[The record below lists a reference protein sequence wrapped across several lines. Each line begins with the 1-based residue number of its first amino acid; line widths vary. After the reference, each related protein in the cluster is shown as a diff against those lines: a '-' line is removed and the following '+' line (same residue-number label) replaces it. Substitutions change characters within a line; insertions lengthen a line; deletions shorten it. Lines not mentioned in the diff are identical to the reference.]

1 MRKHLKYIILFFVFF
16 SITPIIIGQNN
27 SSDEDEKLAAIYFNN
42 GEYEKAVV
50 IYEKLYN
57 KKPNQFNYDY
67 YFQCLIKLDDFKG
80 AEKLVKKEI
89 KRNPDNQKFKVELG
103 YVYSLS
109 GQKQKAEKE
118 YEQAIKKMPNN
129 QQLIIDLANAFIVR
143 KEENYAIRVYEKGRK
158 LLKASYGFNLELA
171 DIYESKGEYTKMMNE
186 YINLLDEN
194 FEYMAD
200 IQSKLQLII
209 SDDVDGKKSEAL
221 KNLLLEKT
229 QKHPSSYLYPEMLF
243 WYSIQKKDFE
253 LALVQAKS
261 LDRRYNEEGER
272 VFQLA
277 GIIAS
282 NKEYDIAIKAYN
294 YIIKMGDKNFLY
306 LSSKIR
312 MLDVKYQ
319 KITTTKNFTK
329 EDLVVLE
336 KDFVS
341 TIEELGKDASII
353 PILKNLAHMQAFY
366 LDKTDDA
373 IKLLEEALA
382 FKNAPPMDLALCKIE
397 LADILLMSGN
407 QWEATLLY
415 SQVEKAFKNEPI
427 GHLAKFKNAKLSFYI
442 GEFEWAKAQLDVL
455 KAATSKLIA
464 NDAMELSLLINDN
477 VDEDSTYIQLIMFAR
492 ADLLFFKNKDKD
504 ALATLDTIADYFP
517 NHQINDEILYKK
529 AEIYL
534 SKSNYKKAAENLQKI
549 VDNYSFDILAD
560 DALFML
566 ADLYEN
572 QFAKPE
578 KAKEY
583 YQKILLDYPGSLY
596 TVEARKRF
604 RKLREGQVN

>member
-1 MRKHLKYIILFFVFF
+1 
-16 SITPIIIGQNN
+16 
-27 SSDEDEKLAAIYFNN
+27 
-42 GEYEKAVV
+42 
-50 IYEKLYN
+50 
-57 KKPNQFNYDY
+57 
-67 YFQCLIKLDDFKG
+67 
-80 AEKLVKKEI
+80 
-89 KRNPDNQKFKVELG
+89 
-103 YVYSLS
+103 
-109 GQKQKAEKE
+109 
-118 YEQAIKKMPNN
+118 
-129 QQLIIDLANAFIVR
+129 
-143 KEENYAIRVYEKGRK
+143 
-158 LLKASYGFNLELA
+158 
-171 DIYESKGEYTKMMNE
+171 
-186 YINLLDEN
+186 
-194 FEYMAD
+194 
-200 IQSKLQLII
+200 
-209 SDDVDGKKSEAL
+209 
-221 KNLLLEKT
+221 
-229 QKHPSSYLYPEMLF
+229 
-243 WYSIQKKDFE
+243 QKKDFE

-261 LDRRYNEEGER
+261 LDRRYNEDGER

-294 YIIKMGDKNFLY
+294 YIIKMGEKNFLY

-329 EDLVVLE
+329 EDLIILE

-366 LDKTDDA
+366 LDKTAEA
-373 IKLLEEALA
+373 IKLLEEVLT
-382 FKNAPPMDLALCKIE
+382 FNNAPPMDFALCKIE
-397 LADILLMSGN
+397 LADILLMSGDE
-407 QWEATLLY
+407 WEATLLY

-464 NDAMELSLLINDN
+464 NDAMDLSLLISDN
-477 VDEDSTYIQLIMFAR
+477 IDLEDSTYTQLQMYSR
-492 ADLLFFKNKDKD
+492 ADLLFFRNKDQA
-504 ALATLDTIADYFP
+504 ALTTLDTIAEYFP
-517 NHQINDEILYKK
+517 SHQIQDEILFKR

-534 SKSNYKKAAENLQKI
+534 SKSNYEKASENLQKI

-560 DALFML
+560 DALFKL

-572 QFAKPE
+572 QFSKPE
-578 KAKEY
+578 KAKEL